1 MTTSSEASGEG
12 QPGAPYLP
20 PSQPTAPQTPAPT
33 IPATP
38 STAPSA
44 AQPATFDARAMVEEQ
59 RQHLATPAYGTLPTQ
74 TAAGREAAEHLR
86 ARAQR
91 KRRRN
96 QLLGRAV
103 ALLLLGG
110 VGAAG
115 WFGYQEYQDQQ
126 ERDAAARA
134 TEDAAQADGD
144 GDVVATADEPSAV
157 DQAIDELDGVVRDDS
172 GGLNGAIDDARD
184 LTQAFP
190 SKTIQGPFS
199 PEPLPTPRVA
209 RRPDYRTISYYFR
222 QYHGADVGAGFHDF
236 DVTYDT
242 ETDNYYG
249 TAHDSPTGTNAI
261 VSFDG
266 DWRYSVGPD
275 GVARRTRRSELSLA
289 PEPDTPLA
297 EMLGEYDVFPRTARP
312 FAMLITENTET
323 GEVGVDG
330 TPITYY
336 SYFVDLGGFRTADP
350 ESYAEWRTLW
360 ATASDD
366 SIDLVE
372 AGTDQVQLAEALDTT
387 AMQERA
393 AADLSAAELTPADN
407 QTAIVFGIT
416 ENGVIE
422 MASVTSP
429 DEDLR
434 VLYVVLG
441 YSDEPARLSF
451 PGDSW
456 VDAP

>member
-1 MTTSSEASGEG
+1 MTTSNEANGQG
-12 QPGAPYLP
+12 QPDAPYLP
-20 PSQPTAPQTPAPT
+20 PTQPTAPQTPAPT
-33 IPATP
+33 IPPTPPTAP
-38 STAPSA
+38 STA
-44 AQPATFDARAMVEEQ
+44 
-59 RQHLATPAYGTLPTQ
+59 QHLTTPAYGALPAQ
-74 TAAGREAAEHLR
+74 TAAGREAAEQLR
-86 ARAQR
+86 AQAQR

-96 QLLGRAV
+96 QLVGRAV

-110 VGAAG
+110 MGAAG

-126 ERDAAARA
+126 QRDAAARA
-134 TEDAAQADGD
+134 ADEDAQADGSVD
-144 GDVVATADEPSAV
+144 GDGVATADEPSAV
-157 DQAIDELDGVVRDDS
+157 DQAIDELDGVVSADS
-172 GGLNGAIDDARD
+172 GGLTGAIDDARD

-236 DVTYDT
+236 DVVYDT

-249 TAHDSPTGTNAI
+249 SAHDSPTGTNAI

-275 GVARRTRRSELSLA
+275 GVARRARRSEFSLA

-312 FAMLITENTET
+312 FAMLIDENTET

-366 SIDLVE
+366 SIGLVE
-372 AGTDQVQLAEALDTT
+372 AGTEQVQLAEALDTT

-393 AADLSAAELTPADN
+393 AVDLSAAELTPADN

-416 ENGVIE
+416 EHGVIE
-422 MASVTSP
+422 MASVISP

-441 YSDEPARLSF
+441 YSDEPARLTF